1 MSYVDYCFKT
11 ERVVVIKDGEC
22 DFDKQHKC
30 PHKGSV
36 LCLLRM
42 IEEPLETEKKQ
53 LLQDKKR
60 EWILKLKNGITVKA
74 TAPTPIT
81 LNDLLDELGMPAT
94 EIDEAI

>member
-1 MSYVDYCFKT
+1 MSYVDYCFKI
-11 ERVVVIKDGEC
+11 EKVVAIKNGEC

-30 PHKGSV
+30 PHKGST

-53 LLQDKKR
+53 LLQDKQK

-74 TAPTPIT
+74 SLSKPMT
-81 LNDLLDELGMPAT
+81 LDELLDELEMPISK
-94 EIDEAI
+94 IDEAI

>member
-1 MSYVDYCFKT
+1 MSYVDYCFKI
-11 ERVVVIKDGEC
+11 EKVVAIKDGEC

-42 IEEPLETEKKQ
+42 IEEPLETEKTQ
-53 LLQDKKR
+53 LLQNKQK

-74 TAPTPIT
+74 TLSKPMT
-81 LNDLLDELGMPAT
+81 LDELLDELKMPISK
-94 EIDEAI
+94 IDEAI

>member
-1 MSYVDYCFKT
+1 MSYVDYCFKI
-11 ERVVVIKDGEC
+11 EKVVAIKNGEC

-53 LLQDKKR
+53 LLQDKQK
-60 EWILKLKNGITVKA
+60 EWILKLKNGITIKA
-74 TAPTPIT
+74 SLSKPIT
-81 LNDLLDELGMPAT
+81 LNELLDELEIPISK
-94 EIDEAI
+94 IDEAI